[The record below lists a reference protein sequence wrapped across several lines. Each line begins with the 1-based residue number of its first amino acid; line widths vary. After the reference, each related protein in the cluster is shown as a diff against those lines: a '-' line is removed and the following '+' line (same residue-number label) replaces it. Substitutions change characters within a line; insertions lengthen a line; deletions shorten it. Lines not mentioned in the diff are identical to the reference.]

1 MEENEKQSVAL
12 QLDIKPDV
20 VRGIYSNLVLI
31 NHSHGDFVLDFAQML
46 PGMPKPEV
54 ASRIIMSP
62 EHAKRMLMALQEN
75 IYKYEQAFGRIE
87 LGVADDGRII
97 QPLTP
102 GKGEA

>member
-1 MEENEKQSVAL
+1 MEENEKQSAAL

-20 VRGIYSNLVLI
+20 ARGIYSNLVLI

-87 LGVADDGRII
+87 IGVADDGRII